1 MHGSEGGG
9 TELNRSF
16 LPLSSLPAPLETDVM
31 IARCGAGHGV
41 INSPRLGWNLVGCA
55 NSTIGT
61 HGTPRIRP
69 AGAWIKGRGNE
80 RGRCWLCGHRNGVD
94 RLRPQPVKCPR
105 EPFDPDDK

>member
-1 MHGSEGGG
+1 MTAHRGLRHKGLRRCALLTRKLG
-9 TELNRSF
+9 
-16 LPLSSLPAPLETDVM
+16 LETDVM
-31 IARCGAGHGV
+31 IARCGAGHSV
-41 INSPRLGWNLVGCA
+41 INSPQLGWNLVGCA
-55 NSTIGT
+55 NSTTVT
-61 HGTPRIRP
+61 HGMPRIRP